1 MKTFINVQHK
11 PKIIHSDNGSEFKN
25 NELKAWCE
33 SLNIKQLYSEP
44 YKPLGQ
50 IERFNKSLKSWI
62 FKHFTMYQTTIWVDY
77 LPKLVEYYNEN
88 KPSLPKGRD
97 KPPPPKNKNDITYQI
112 GDSVRISNATK
123 KSYRK
128 VVIFQKSY
136 KPNWSTTIYEIVDII
151 NNLPQVKYQIE
162 GPSGIKSR
170 LYYQHELQVVPKD
183 TVKTRRERSV
193 YDNTL
198 FNREAHVRQTLPQA
212 KKSAKT
218 KDKQLPTTALAERI
232 PRERRNVGSWWEVQK

>member
-1 MKTFINVQHK
+1 MDGLKTFINVQHK

-25 NELKAWCE
+25 NDMKAWCN
-33 SLNIKQLYSEP
+33 SLGIKRLFSEP

-62 FKHFTMYQTTIWVDY
+62 FKHFTMYQTKIWVDY

-88 KPSLPKGRD
+88 VSLSKPVK
-97 KPPPPKNKNDITYQI
+97 KQPPPKNKNEIPYQI

-123 KSYRK
+123 RSYRK

-136 KPNWSTTIYEIVDII
+136 KPNWSTTIYEIVDIL

-162 GPSGIKSR
+162 GPNGIKNR

-183 TVKTRRERSV
+183 TVKTRRERPV
-193 YDNTL
+193 YDATL
-198 FNREAHVRQTLPQA
+198 FNREEHVQQTLPQA
-212 KKSAKT
+212 RKAAKT
-218 KDKQLPTTALAERI
+218 KAKQLPTTALAE
-232 PRERRNVGSWWEVQK
+232 